1 MYRYNRAGSDYDGG
15 IMNAESNSGPM
26 LEAAPQRQRVWLNRK
41 LLFAGAVLAI
51 AVSFLI
57 YNAMDGSAAFYMTVS
72 ELEAEGTALDG
83 QQVRVGGDVVDGSIV
98 RGDIGEEIRFEV
110 TDGVSSIPMVYNGDI
125 PDIFADHAE
134 VIATGT
140 MGPDGVFVAGE
151 LLTKC
156 PSRFETDE
164 GVSK

>member
-1 MYRYNRAGSDYDGG
+1 MSIEPDTIEPLGQS
-15 IMNAESNSGPM
+15 
-26 LEAAPQRQRVWLNRK
+26 AARQPVWLNRK
-41 LLFAGAVLAI
+41 LIFAVVILAV
-51 AVSFLI
+51 AVGFLI

-72 ELEAEGTALDG
+72 ELDADGAKVEGEK
-83 QQVRVGGDVVDGSIV
+83 VRVGGDVVDGSIV
-98 RGDIGEEIRFEV
+98 RGDIGEEIRFDV
-110 TDGVSSIPMVYNGDI
+110 TDGESQISMVYNGDV

-140 MGPDGVFVAGE
+140 MGPDGVFVAEE

-156 PSRFETDE
+156 PSRFEADE